1 MTKEKLAIKLAID
14 IMERNVGKYINH
26 GIYEVSDIDGA
37 VHVEFAEAI
46 NILNGMLEQQP
57 CPYWDYG
64 LNTCRH
70 ANIGALATKPC
81 EDAISS
87 ESMKID
93 EWDIKGK
100 PAELWIVNGKL
111 QIRYQ
116 GTIHNTDLPS
126 VTPIRPKGEWIEIV
140 DEETAYSKTW
150 HYECS
155 ECGKNK
161 TNDQVKLVR
170 QE

>member
-1 MTKEKLAIKLAID
+1 MTKAREKLIQAL
-14 IMERNVGKYINH
+14 
-26 GIYEVSDIDGA
+26 SDIETCQSWESKA
-37 VHVEFAEAI
+37 INEAI
-46 NILNGMLEQQP
+46 QVLEEEP

-70 ANIGALATKPC
+70 ANIGALATKSC

-87 ESMKID
+87 EPKKID

-100 PAELWIVNGKL
+100 TAELWIVNGKL

-126 VTPIRPKGEWIEIV
+126 VTPIRPKGEWKYDKTIQNWRCSKCNETPKTLGYV
-140 DEETAYSKTW
+140 GTKEFMTEHFKFCNHCGADMRGEKDKGVEE
-150 HYECS
+150 
-155 ECGKNK
+155 
-161 TNDQVKLVR
+161 
-170 QE
+170 